1 MSLSQLALLREYG
14 IRPVKRRGQHFLTD
28 GNLARAI
35 ASDCLVLGRELL
47 ELGAGG
53 GALTGP
59 LLDGGA
65 RVIAVEVDRNL
76 CQLLRGEFGDRPGF
90 TLVEQDL
97 AHLDWEATI
106 AQLVGKPVVVGN
118 LPYVLTSEV
127 LFALAQARR
136 RIAGAIFMVQK
147 EVADRLTAAP
157 GGRQFGVL
165 AVLLGSLFEMTR
177 LRSVPPTVFWPQ
189 PEVASAVVRLT
200 PYGDW
205 SDAQY
210 RRLRSTVKILFA
222 QRRKQVGTLLR
233 SSYNLTSSEVNALA
247 AGVGF
252 NPDQRPEQL
261 ELAVWHRLAERLGAE
276 ENR

>member
-1 MSLSQLALLREYG
+1 MSRSQLALLREYA

-35 ASDCLVLGRELL
+35 ASDCLALGHELL

-53 GALTGP
+53 GALTRP

-76 CQLLRGEFGDRPGF
+76 CRLLRGEFGDRPRF

-97 AHLDWEATI
+97 ARLDWEATI
-106 AQLVGKPVVVGN
+106 SQLAGKPVVVGN

-127 LFALAQARR
+127 LFALAQVRR
-136 RIAGAIFMVQK
+136 RITGAIFMVQK

-157 GGRQFGVL
+157 GGRQFGIL
-165 AVLLGSLFEMTR
+165 AVVLGSLFAMTR
-177 LRSVPPTVFWPQ
+177 LRNVPPTVFWPQ

-200 PYGDW
+200 PHGDW

-210 RRLRSTVKILFA
+210 RRLRSTAKILFA

-233 SSYNLTSSEVNALA
+233 SCYNLTSSEVNALA

-252 NPDQRPEQL
+252 DPDQRPEQL